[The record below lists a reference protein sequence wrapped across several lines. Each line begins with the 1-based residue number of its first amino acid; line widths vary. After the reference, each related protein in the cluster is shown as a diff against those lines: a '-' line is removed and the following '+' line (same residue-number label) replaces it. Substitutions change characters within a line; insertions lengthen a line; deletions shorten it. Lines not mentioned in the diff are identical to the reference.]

1 MNEKIMY
8 RIKFDNHYV
17 KEEGFEYLV
26 KCEKEKSIFSDSI
39 AQSIKKQCP
48 DRVELEK
55 IKER

>member
-26 KCEKEKSIFSDSI
+26 KCDKEKSIFSAST

-48 DRVELEK
+48 DRVEIEV
-55 IKER
+55 IYE

>member
-1 MNEKIMY
+1 MY
-8 RIKFDNHYV
+8 RIKFDGKYV

-26 KCEKEKSIFSDSI
+26 KCDKEKSIFSDSI

-55 IKER
+55 INEKVCS